1 MSEDEREKIKT
12 ILKKYLIPRSSAQV
26 FYVQDFSLKEY
37 EQSMQK
43 LLDEHLKV
51 GQIYTLNEPLD
62 ILGDDFSKVASDF
75 NDTVKAYGILNALE
89 KEVKKYEVVNPEIFV
104 RFSARVE
111 GILEDYRAKRLSESE
126 FKKDL
131 LKDPLEQNLAKDFNN
146 ADVGQ
151 IIALLDS
158 EFSKFANVPEFDE
171 SIKNKITTELIVKM
185 VPFLEKIN
193 KVNDIENYIK
203 SLIKSIWVSV
213 VGS

>member
-62 ILGDDFSKVASDF
+62 ILSDDFSKVASDF
-75 NDTVKAYGILNALE
+75 NDMVKAYGILNALE

-126 FKKDL
+126 FYKLGKEL
-131 LKDPLEQNLAKDFNN
+131 S
-146 ADVGQ
+146 
-151 IIALLDS
+151 S
-158 EFSKFANVPEFDE
+158 EFKR
-171 SIKNKITTELIVKM
+171 TC
-185 VPFLEKIN
+185 
-193 KVNDIENYIK
+193 
-203 SLIKSIWVSV
+203 
-213 VGS
+213 